1 MVMDLKSRKSIIP
14 CKDTNPDRATTHK
27 STKQI
32 VSRQSNIPVL
42 VNPTDLIGCSVQGV
56 QEGHLVVC
64 IEVRNEGDAP
74 LPVMQNLTSGVRASP
89 AAERNINKNFTH
101 SKASHGG

>member
-42 VNPTDLIGCSVQGV
+42 VNPTDLIGCFEEGV
-56 QEGHLVVC
+56 QEGHIVVC
-64 IEVRNEGDAP
+64 IEVRNEGDG
-74 LPVMQNLTSGVRASP
+74 TSTRG
-89 AAERNINKNFTH
+89 AELDERSE
-101 SKASHGG
+101 SKSCC